1 MFGAADRRGA
11 RRDTGVGATDGPFH
25 IGWTGS
31 TRRTSCLAGRRTM
44 VAVHEGDQVS
54 SLLGL
59 LGGMIRVICAAPTVD
74 ELFAIRE
81 RVMETIEYEV
91 EPGA

>member
-1 MFGAADRRGA
+1 
-11 RRDTGVGATDGPFH
+11 
-25 IGWTGS
+25 
-31 TRRTSCLAGRRTM
+31 
-44 VAVHEGDQVS
+44 
-54 SLLGL
+54 
-59 LGGMIRVICAAPTVD
+59 MIRVIYAAPTVD

>member
-1 MFGAADRRGA
+1 
-11 RRDTGVGATDGPFH
+11 V
-25 IGWTGS
+25 
-31 TRRTSCLAGRRTM
+31 RRTM